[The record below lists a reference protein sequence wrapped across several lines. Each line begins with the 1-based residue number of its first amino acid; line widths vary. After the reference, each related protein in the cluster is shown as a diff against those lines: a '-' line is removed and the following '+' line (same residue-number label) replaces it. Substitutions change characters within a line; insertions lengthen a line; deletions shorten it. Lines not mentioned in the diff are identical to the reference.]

1 MLDVVGLTKTYKTAK
16 DEVQA
21 VQALSFEI
29 KERDFVTLLGP
40 SGCGKTT
47 TLRCVAGLEVP
58 AEGEITIAG
67 ETVFSASRRINIPVE
82 KRDIGIVFQSYAIW
96 PHMNVFE
103 NVAFPLKSRRGM
115 ARQEIEPRVKEALR
129 TVRMEELIWR
139 PAPQL
144 SGGQQQRV
152 ALARALVKRPKLLLL
167 DEPLSNLDAVLRDEM
182 RVEIK
187 EICKE
192 LEISV
197 LYVTHDQVEALAMS
211 DRILVMRGGQVLQE
225 GTPAEIYHRPQ
236 NQFIA
241 SFIGAANLLEGKV
254 QALRGNH
261 AEVETAHGK
270 IDCVLSKGLTSGD
283 KVLVS
288 VRPEELIVL
297 REPPTERTN
306 LLAGKVASLSFLGE
320 SLDCRVQVNG
330 QKIRCKLRSDVDF
343 CEGDDVYIRLPAEK
357 TLAVAW
363 N

>member
-1 MLDVVGLTKTYKTAK
+1 MLEVSGLSKTYRTAK
-16 DEVQA
+16 DEVLA
-21 VQALSFEI
+21 VESLTFQV

-58 AEGEITIAG
+58 VKGEISIAG
-67 ETVFSASRRINIPVE
+67 EAVFSEPRRINVPVE

-96 PHMNVFE
+96 PHMSVFE
-103 NVAFPLKSRRGM
+103 NVAFPLKSGKRM
-115 ARQEIEPRVKEALR
+115 PRQEIQKRVRDALR
-129 TVRMEELIWR
+129 RVRMEELMFR

-187 EICKE
+187 ELCKE
-192 LEISV
+192 LEITV

-211 DRILVMRGGQVLQE
+211 DRILVMRNGKVLQE
-225 GTPAEIYHRPQ
+225 GAPMEIYHRPE
-236 NQFIA
+236 NQFVA

-254 QALRGNH
+254 ETLYGQLAT
-261 AEVETAHGK
+261 VETHHGK
-270 IDCVLSKGLTSGD
+270 ISCVLSKGLSLGS

-288 VRPEELIVL
+288 VRPEEIIVL
-297 REPPTERTN
+297 RDAPPDRQNT
-306 LLAGKVASLSFLGE
+306 LAGKVSSLSFLGE
-320 SLDCRVQVNG
+320 SLDCRVLVNS
-330 QKIRCKLRSDVDF
+330 QKIRCRLRSGDEF
-343 CEGDDVYIRLPAEK
+343 REGDEVFIQLPAEK
-357 TLAVAW
+357 TLAVSW